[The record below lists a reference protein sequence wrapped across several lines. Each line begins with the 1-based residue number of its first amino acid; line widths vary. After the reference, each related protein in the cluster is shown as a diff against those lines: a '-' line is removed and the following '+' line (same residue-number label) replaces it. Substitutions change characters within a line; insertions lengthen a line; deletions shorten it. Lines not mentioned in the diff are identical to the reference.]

1 MRTIVLFSF
10 LFLALFDCARAQ
22 TIDSTHYIL
31 NRNNVVQSASFN
43 IDGYGAFNHN
53 GSDNFSRTLAI
64 LNDASAEGANFQLTG
79 DAVPG
84 LATWV
89 HTGIG
94 FIERMRILSNGNV
107 GIGLKAPDEIFHV
120 RKDIA
125 GSVYLKVQNNE
136 NDVAATAGIAMT
148 TLNGIW
154 RLKANRNTGFSIS
167 APVVPD
173 VLYVTNEGK
182 VGIGTTAPGSY
193 KLAVEGAIGARK
205 VKVTQVQSWADFV
218 FDDDYQLPALQ
229 DIETFIKA
237 NKHLPDIPDGDEVAK
252 KGIDLAE
259 MNMKLLQKVEEQM
272 LYIINMNKRI
282 EILTTEL
289 EMMQSKLESK

>member
-1 MRTIVLFSF
+1 M
-10 LFLALFDCARAQ
+10 
-22 TIDSTHYIL
+22 
-31 NRNNVVQSASFN
+31 
-43 IDGYGAFNHN
+43 
-53 GSDNFSRTLAI
+53 
-64 LNDASAEGANFQLTG
+64 
-79 DAVPG
+79 
-84 LATWV
+84 
-89 HTGIG
+89 
-94 FIERMRILSNGNV
+94 
-107 GIGLKAPDEIFHV
+107 
-120 RKDIA
+120 
-125 GSVYLKVQNNE
+125 
-136 NDVAATAGIAMT
+136 
-148 TLNGIW
+148 
-154 RLKANRNTGFSIS
+154 
-167 APVVPD
+167 
-173 VLYVTNEGK
+173 TNEGK
-182 VGIGTTAPGSY
+182 VGIGTTTPGSY

-237 NKHLPDIPDGDEVAK
+237 NKHLPDIPDGGEVAK